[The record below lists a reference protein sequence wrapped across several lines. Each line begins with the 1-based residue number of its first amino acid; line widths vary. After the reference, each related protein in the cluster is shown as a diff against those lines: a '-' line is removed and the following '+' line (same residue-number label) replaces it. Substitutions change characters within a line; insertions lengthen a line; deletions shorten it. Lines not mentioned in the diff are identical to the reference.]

1 MNTSAILMLLVGAT
15 GLWGGLIAAIVTYN
29 RAARREKA
37 G

>member
-1 MNTSAILMLLVGAT
+1 MDTGAILMFLVGAT

>member
-1 MNTSAILMLLVGAT
+1 MDTSAILMFLAGAI
-15 GLWGGLIAAIVTYN
+15 GLWGGLIAAIINYN